1 MVDRNKHTHT
11 YNKQFPGKMCFM
23 NYKME
28 IIEKSLQRASA
39 TDETNTDP
47 KIGQHF
53 LLLIPTTEK

>member
-1 MVDRNKHTHT
+1 MDNKSCNFTEEAVLNVFIL

-28 IIEKSLQRASA
+28 VIEKSLQHASV

-47 KIGQHF
+47 KIG
-53 LLLIPTTEK
+53 